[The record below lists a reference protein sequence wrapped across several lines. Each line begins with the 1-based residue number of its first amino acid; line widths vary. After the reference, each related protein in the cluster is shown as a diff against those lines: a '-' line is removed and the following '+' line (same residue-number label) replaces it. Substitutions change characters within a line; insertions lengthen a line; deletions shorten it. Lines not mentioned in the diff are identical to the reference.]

1 MRQYPT
7 HYVEPRKRG
16 FSDNRGM
23 PWQSDPVTLRYFVA
37 VCEEGAIAHAAEREF
52 IAASAISKR
61 IADMESDI
69 GTPLLLRSQRGVIP
83 TDAGKALLRHARH
96 VLQGIEHM
104 HTELL
109 EHGRGGRGAVRI
121 LANISSMAG
130 SLPDTLTAFLRA
142 HPNIRVEVDDPVSA
156 EIVRGV
162 AEGEADIGICR
173 DVVGTAGLEVFP
185 HLPDHLML
193 AVHRDHPLADRDAVD
208 FVETLQHDQI
218 GVTMHSP
225 ITAMQVRMAATLGH
239 ALQFRLRVSTLDAAI
254 RAVKGGV
261 GLALL
266 PRETLRHHAD
276 ADELRIIPLRDEWTR
291 RHLLLCVRRVD
302 DLSPAA
308 RLLFDALLASA
319 RPQDPAAGN

>member
-1 MRQYPT
+1 
-7 HYVEPRKRG
+7 
-16 FSDNRGM
+16 M

-61 IADMESDI
+61 IADMEADI
-69 GTPLLLRSQRGVIP
+69 GTALLLRSQRGAVP
-83 TDAGKALLRHARH
+83 TAAGKALLRHARH
-96 VLQGIEHM
+96 VLQGIEQM
-104 HTELL
+104 HAELR
-109 EHGRGGRGAVRI
+109 EHGEGGRGVVRL

-130 SLPDTLTAFLRA
+130 SLPDTLTAFLLA
-142 HPNIRVEVDDPVSA
+142 HPHIRVEVDDPVSA

-162 AEGEADIGICR
+162 ADGEADIGICR
-173 DVVGTAGLEVFP
+173 DVVGTSGLEVFP
-185 HLPDHLML
+185 HHPDHLML
-193 AVHRDHPLADRDAVD
+193 VVHRDHPLACRDAID
-208 FVETLQHDQI
+208 FIETLPYDQI

-239 ALQFRLRVSTLDAAI
+239 ELLFRLRVSTLDAAI

-266 PRETLRHHAD
+266 PQETVRHHAAAND
-276 ADELRIIPLRDEWTR
+276 LRIVPLRDSWTR
-291 RHLLLCVRRVD
+291 RRLLLCVRRVD

-308 RLLFDALLASA
+308 RLLFDALQASA
-319 RPQDPAAGN
+319 RDDDPPPAG

>member
-1 MRQYPT
+1 
-7 HYVEPRKRG
+7 
-16 FSDNRGM
+16 M
-23 PWQSDPVTLRYFVA
+23 PWQTDPVTLRYFVA

-61 IADMESDI
+61 IADMEADI

-83 TDAGKALLRHARH
+83 TAAGKALLRHARH

-104 HTELL
+104 HAELL
-109 EHGRGGRGAVRI
+109 EHGQGARGAVRL

-130 SLPDTLTAFLRA
+130 SLPDTLTSFLLM
-142 HPNIRVEVDDPVSA
+142 HPKIRIEVDDPVSA

-185 HLPDHLML
+185 HHPDHLVL
-193 AVHRDHPLADRDAVD
+193 AVHRDHPLAMREIVD
-208 FVETLQHDQI
+208 FAETLRHDQI
-218 GVTMHSP
+218 GVTMNSP
-225 ITAMQVRMAATLGH
+225 ITAMQVRMAANLGH
-239 ALQFRLRVSTLDAAI
+239 ELQFRLRVSTIDAAV
-254 RAVKGGV
+254 RAVKGGL

-266 PRETLRHHAD
+266 PRETLRHYANT
-276 ADELRIIPLRDEWTR
+276 EGLRIIPLRDEWTR
-291 RHLLLCVRRVD
+291 RRLLLCVRRVE

-319 RPQDPAAGN
+319 RREDEQPGH